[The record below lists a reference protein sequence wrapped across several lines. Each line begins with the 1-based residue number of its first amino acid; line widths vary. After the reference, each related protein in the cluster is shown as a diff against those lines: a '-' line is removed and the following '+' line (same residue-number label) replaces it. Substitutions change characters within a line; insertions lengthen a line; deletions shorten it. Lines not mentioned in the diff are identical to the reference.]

1 MAISTINI
9 GNVVNDGL
17 GDDLRTAFQKVNA
30 NFSLLYDSLTVTAS
44 NVGGSGVGIF
54 KQKNVNDLEFK
65 SLLSGTK
72 IQINEFADTIEIRN
86 TQDDGFTSI
95 TTNSGSIVANT
106 AANTNNITV
115 QGINNINVTAS
126 GRIISID
133 TVLDLDQILTTLD
146 FGGFSSLYDNN
157 LQILASVA
165 NIDFGLFD
173 LPADIDL
180 DFGSIA

>member
-1 MAISTINI
+1 MAIQTVNI
-9 GNVVNDGL
+9 GNQVNDGL
-17 GDDLRTAFQKVNA
+17 GDDLRSAFQKVNA

-54 KQKNVNDLEFK
+54 KQKNINDLEFK
-65 SLLSGTK
+65 RLLSGTK

-106 AANTNNITV
+106 ATNTNNITV

-146 FGGFSSLYDNN
+146 FGGFLSLYDNN